1 MLQQYSSKIKIV
13 LNFPEYHQ
21 NKLKLTAYF
30 KIFCYTNIHGCEGK
44 HRIECEWSKLRSNTC
59 TSFYKCG
66 VIWAIVIV
74 TDVAVHGPLHFVFRS
89 SLFGLHRFNV
99 VASLSSLNPW
109 CVFFFSF
116 FFYFVSPFLIPVVS
130 FCW

>member
-21 NKLKLTAYF
+21 NKLKLTAHF
-30 KIFCYTNIHGCEGK
+30 KIFCYTNIYGCEGK
-44 HRIECEWSKLRSNTC
+44 HRIECEWSKLRTNTC

-74 TDVAVHGPLHFVFRS
+74 IDMAVYGPLHF
-89 SLFGLHRFNV
+89 
-99 VASLSSLNPW
+99 
-109 CVFFFSF
+109 FF
-116 FFYFVSPFLIPVVS
+116 L
-130 FCW
+130 